1 MTDGQKQRAAGFFD
15 GKQWEDLTEEEKKF
29 YAESLRGRI
38 DEHLE
43 AWRPL
48 REALQ
53 EAVRRI
59 VDWFTAWRKDLDEKA
74 EAGDT
79 AAQYVKYSLEV
90 RYWQDRVR
98 ETEKRLQYT
107 KQTNARRKLLQHLQY
122 EKAQLEKFY
131 ELQTQALEGR

>member
-1 MTDGQKQRAAGFFD
+1 MTDGQKQRAADFFD

-38 DEHLE
+38 DELLE
-43 AWRPL
+43 AWRPI

-53 EAVRRI
+53 EMVRRI
-59 VDWFTAWRKDLDEKA
+59 IDHFNAWRKDLDERA
-74 EAGDT
+74 EAGEPE
-79 AAQYVKYSLEV
+79 AQYVKYSLEV
-90 RYWQDRVR
+90 RYWQERVR
-98 ETEKRLQYT
+98 ATEYKLQIA
-107 KQTNARRKLLQHLQY
+107 KQTNARRRLKQQLEY